1 MAYVAAIFVS
11 KTKKYIMNKRS
22 NVHISTEEE
31 SQQMAETMIQ
41 LIKENHRNAY
51 KVIVAGGRD
60 FHDYSFM
67 QEKLDE
73 LFWLSDIFD
82 DQYPIQIVSGMAEGA
97 DLLAVRYADEHEMT
111 KILFPAN
118 WKEHHRM
125 AGILRNENML
135 AIATHLIAF
144 WNGQS
149 RDTKHMIEIAR
160 EKGIPV
166 WVFEYK

>member
-67 QEKLDE
+67 Q
-73 LFWLSDIFD
+73 
-82 DQYPIQIVSGMAEGA
+82 
-97 DLLAVRYADEHEMT
+97 
-111 KILFPAN
+111 
-118 WKEHHRM
+118 
-125 AGILRNENML
+125 
-135 AIATHLIAF
+135 
-144 WNGQS
+144 
-149 RDTKHMIEIAR
+149 
-160 EKGIPV
+160 
-166 WVFEYK
+166 

>member
-1 MAYVAAIFVS
+1 MPIRSLWQAVEIFM
-11 KTKKYIMNKRS
+11 IIRS
-22 NVHISTEEE
+22 CN
-31 SQQMAETMIQ
+31 
-41 LIKENHRNAY
+41 
-51 KVIVAGGRD
+51 
-60 FHDYSFM
+60 
-67 QEKLDE
+67 E